1 MLFSSMTYLLLFF
14 PIFIFLYFLNKNV
27 HYRNTILLLASLT
40 FYAWGEVT
48 TLPYMFIIAI
58 VNYALTRE
66 LDKTEDKKR
75 LLFVWILVILN
86 ILPLAYFKYSNFF
99 LDNINIVLNTNFTI
113 NEAFLPLGISFYT
126 FRNISYIID
135 VYRKKFPAEK
145 SFFIVLNYIL
155 LFPTLI
161 SGPIVRFET
170 IREEYHE
177 RKITVDDVVEGLER
191 FIIGL
196 AKKVLIANQVAVI
209 AANVFSITDL
219 NSLNST
225 QVYIAVISFTLQIYF
240 DFSGYSDM
248 AIGIGRIFGF
258 HFLENFN
265 YPYIATS
272 ITDFWK
278 RWHISLSTWFRDYIY
293 IPLGGNRVSMLRWIL
308 NIAIVWFTTGL
319 WHGAAWNFVL
329 WGVYFG
335 VLLVLEK
342 LFLGKVLSFLK
353 GVNHLIVIF
362 LIMISW
368 VIFNSHSVDQIMIFI
383 QRMIFIQPYD
393 MNTLIELNFGNYWPF
408 YVLGLLFSAPI
419 IPWLNTQ
426 CKTST
431 IYNFAKKLIVLALFI
446 LCIIFLIDSSYNPFI
461 YFKF

>member
-14 PIFIFLYFLNKNV
+14 PIFIFLYYLNKNV

-58 VNYALTRE
+58 VNYTLTRA

-75 LLFVWILVILN
+75 LLFVWVLVILN

-99 LDNINIVLNTNFTI
+99 LDNINIVLNTQFTI

-145 SFFIVLNYIL
+145 SFLIVLNYIL

-209 AANVFSITDL
+209 AANVFSITDF

-272 ITDFWK
+272 VTDFWK

-353 GVNHLIVIF
+353 GVNHIIVIF

-368 VIFNSHSVDQIMIFI
+368 VIFNSHSIDQIMIFI

-393 MNTLIELNFGNYWPF
+393 MNTLIELNFGNYWPY
-408 YVLGLLFSAPI
+408 YVLGLIFSAPI
-419 IPWLNTQ
+419 VPWLDSKL
-426 CKTST
+426 KTST
-431 IYNFAKKLIVLALFI
+431 IYNFIKKLIVLALFV

>member
-14 PIFIFLYFLNKNV
+14 PLFTFLYFLNKNV

-40 FYAWGEVT
+40 FYAWGEIS
-48 TLPYMFIIAI
+48 TLPYMFVIAI
-58 VNYALTRE
+58 VNYALTRV
-66 LDKTEDKKR
+66 LDKAEDKKR
-75 LLFVWILVILN
+75 LIIMWILVVLN

-177 RKITVDDVVEGLER
+177 RKISVDDVVEGVER

-209 AANVFSITDL
+209 SANVFSITDF

-248 AIGIGRIFGF
+248 VIGIGRIFGF

-272 ITDFWK
+272 ISDFWR

-353 GVNHLIVIF
+353 GVNHIIVIF

-368 VIFNSHSVDQIMIFI
+368 VIFNSHSIDQIMIFI

-393 MNTLIELNFGNYWPF
+393 MNTLIELNFGNYWPY
-408 YVLGLLFSAPI
+408 YVLGLIFSAPI
-419 IPWLNTQ
+419 VPWLDSKL
-426 CKTST
+426 KTST
-431 IYNFAKKLIVLALFI
+431 IYNFIKKLIVLALFV

>member
-1 MLFSSMTYLLLFF
+1 MLFSSMTFLLLFF
-14 PIFIFLYFLNKNV
+14 PLTIALYFLSSNI
-27 HYRNTILLLASLT
+27 HYRNTILLIASIA
-40 FYAWGEVT
+40 FYSWGEVS
-48 TLPYMFIIAI
+48 TLGLMLVVIV
-58 VNYALTRE
+58 VNYSLS
-66 LDKTEDKKR
+66 LIMDKKEGNQR
-75 LLFVWILVILN
+75 KLYLWLIVLLNLGL
-86 ILPLAYFKYSNFF
+86 LSYFKYSNFF
-99 LDNINIVLNTNFTI
+99 LENTNFI
-113 NEAFLPLGISFYT
+113 FGSDFAYSEVFLPIGISFYT
-126 FRNISYIID
+126 FRVISYVID
-135 VYRKKFPAEK
+135 VYRKKIPVQK
-145 SFFIVLNYIL
+145 SFLIIANYMV

-161 SGPIVRFET
+161 SGPIVRYET
-170 IREEYHE
+170 INEEYLN
-177 RKITVDDVVEGLER
+177 RKVTIDDVVEGLQR

-196 AKKVLIANQVAVI
+196 SKKVLIANQVAVI
-209 AANVFSITDL
+209 AADVFKITDF

-248 AIGIGRIFGF
+248 AIGIARIFGF

-293 IPLGGNRVSMLRWIL
+293 IPLGGNRVNFILWIR
-308 NIAIVWFTTGL
+308 NIAIVWFATGL

-335 VLLVLEK
+335 IILVLEK

-353 GVNHLIVIF
+353 GFNHLITVF
-362 LIMISW
+362 LIMVSW
-368 VIFNSHSVDQIMIFI
+368 VIFNSSSVEQIFAFLT
-383 QRMIFIQPYD
+383 RMVIIQPYD
-393 MNTLIELNFGNYWPF
+393 VDSLIALNFGNYWP
-408 YVLGLLFSAPI
+408 YYLLGVLFSAPI
-419 IPWLNTQ
+419 IPWIESKL
-426 CKTST
+426 KTST
-431 IYNFAKKLIVLALFI
+431 VYNLLKSIVVLALFV

>member
-58 VNYALTRE
+58 VNYALTLA

-75 LLFVWILVILN
+75 LLFVWVLVILN

>member
-14 PIFIFLYFLNKNV
+14 PLFTFLYFLNKNV

-40 FYAWGEVT
+40 FYAWGEIS
-48 TLPYMFIIAI
+48 TLPYMFVIAI
-58 VNYALTRE
+58 VNYALTRV
-66 LDKTEDKKR
+66 LDKAEDKKR
-75 LLFVWILVILN
+75 LIIMWILVVLN

-177 RKITVDDVVEGLER
+177 RKISVDDVVEGVER

-209 AANVFSITDL
+209 SANVFSITDF

-248 AIGIGRIFGF
+248 VIGIGRIFGF

-272 ITDFWK
+272 ISDFWR

-342 LFLGKVLSFLK
+342 LFLGRVLSFLK
-353 GVNHLIVIF
+353 GVNHIIVIF

-368 VIFNSHSVDQIMIFI
+368 VIFNSHSIDQIMIFI

-393 MNTLIELNFGNYWPF
+393 MNTLIELNFGNYWPY
-408 YVLGLLFSAPI
+408 YVLGLIFSAPI
-419 IPWLNTQ
+419 VPWLDSKL
-426 CKTST
+426 KTST
-431 IYNFAKKLIVLALFI
+431 IYNFIKKLIVLALFV

>member
-1 MLFSSMTYLLLFF
+1 MLFSSMTFLLIFF
-14 PIFIFLYFLNKNV
+14 PFFIFLYFLSKNI
-27 HYRNTILLLASLT
+27 HYRNTILLISSLV
-40 FYAWGEVT
+40 FYAWGEIS
-48 TLPYMFIIAI
+48 TLPYMFFVAI
-58 VNYALTRE
+58 VNYSLTQT
-66 LDKTEDKKR
+66 LDKSENKNR
-75 LLFVWILVILN
+75 SMIVFILVLINL
-86 ILPLAYFKYSNFF
+86 IPLIYFKYSNFF
-99 LDNINIVLNTNFTI
+99 LDNINILLNTSFTI
-113 NEAFLPLGISFYT
+113 NQAFLPLGISFYT

-135 VYRKKFPAEK
+135 VYHRKFPAEK
-145 SFFIVLNYIL
+145 SFFIMLNYIL

-170 IREEYHE
+170 IRESYYG
-177 RKITVDDVVEGLER
+177 RNISLDDVVEGLER

-209 AANVFSITDL
+209 GSSVFGMTDL
-219 NSLNST
+219 SSLNST

-265 YPYIATS
+265 YPYIANS
-272 ITDFWK
+272 INDFWK

-293 IPLGGNRVSMLRWIL
+293 IPLGGNRVSKIRWIL

-319 WHGAAWNFVL
+319 WHGAAWNFIL

-335 VLLVLEK
+335 VLLILEK
-342 LFLGKVLSFLK
+342 LFLAEILGILKV
-353 GVNHLIVIF
+353 VNHLIVIF

-368 VIFNSHSVDQIMIFI
+368 VIFNSHSIDQIVIFV
-383 QRMIFIQPYD
+383 QRMFIIQGL
-393 MNTLIELNFGNYWPF
+393 NINSLIELNFGNYWVY
-408 YVLGLLFSAPI
+408 YVLGILFSVPV
-419 IPWLNTQ
+419 IPWIDQQL
-426 CKTST
+426 KTST
-431 IYNFAKKLIVLALFI
+431 IYHLIRKLVVLALFV

>member
-75 LLFVWILVILN
+75 LLFLWVLIILN

-99 LDNINIVLNTNFTI
+99 LDNINIVLNTQFTI

-145 SFFIVLNYIL
+145 SFLIILNYIL

-177 RKITVDDVVEGLER
+177 RKITVDDVVEGIER

-272 ITDFWK
+272 ISDFWK

-353 GVNHLIVIF
+353 GINHLIVIF

-368 VIFNSHSVDQIMIFI
+368 VIFNSHSVDQIMIFV

-393 MNTLIELNFGNYWPF
+393 MNTLIELNFGNYWPY

-419 IPWLNTQ
+419 IPWLDTQ

-431 IYNFAKKLIVLALFI
+431 IYNFTKKLIVLALFI

>member
-14 PIFIFLYFLNKNV
+14 PLFTFLYFLNKNV

-40 FYAWGEVT
+40 FYAWGEIS
-48 TLPYMFIIAI
+48 TLPYMFVIAI
-58 VNYALTRE
+58 VNYALTRV
-66 LDKTEDKKR
+66 LDKAEDKKR
-75 LLFVWILVILN
+75 LIIMWILVVLN

-113 NEAFLPLGISFYT
+113 HEAFLPLGISFYT

-177 RKITVDDVVEGLER
+177 RKISVDDVVEGVER

-209 AANVFSITDL
+209 AANVFSITDF

-248 AIGIGRIFGF
+248 VIGIGRIFGF

-272 ITDFWK
+272 ISDFWR

-353 GVNHLIVIF
+353 GVNHIIVIF

-368 VIFNSHSVDQIMIFI
+368 VIFNSHSIDQIMIFI

-393 MNTLIELNFGNYWPF
+393 MNTLIELNFGNYWPY
-408 YVLGLLFSAPI
+408 YVLGLIFSAPI
-419 IPWLNTQ
+419 VPWLDSKL
-426 CKTST
+426 KTST
-431 IYNFAKKLIVLALFI
+431 IYNFIKKLIVLALFV